1 MKIINSA
8 SLIKNLF
15 INNQF
20 NFKQWEIYINDLIP
34 NSKKIFIDD
43 MQQALNTGKV
53 TFEKDFLPVLNNAT
67 PDNTLFQTTVKSF
80 DDITKNLEQNIVN
93 KFGKTINVNIVL
105 YLGLCNGAGW
115 VIDINE
121 KTYILLGIEKIIEKR
136 SGNSVLGFDSEIVL
150 KSELQNDTIMSKVI
164 PQDLV
169 KFGLI
174 PELVGRLPVLTAL
187 QSLNEEA
194 LIRILK
200 EPKNAIVKQYQGLF
214 SIDGVELEFTDDAL
228 REVAKEALEKKTGA
242 RGLRSIMEKVLLPVM
257 FTSPSDPSI
266 EKITV
271 TKECV
276 TDSEIPLIQKNPA
289 RLAPKT
295 ASKPTIA

>member
-34 NSKKIFIDD
+34 NSKKNFIDD

-93 KFGKTINVNIVL
+93 KFGKTIDVNIVL

-121 KTYILLGIEKIIEKR
+121 KTYVLLGIEKIIELNWCDK
-136 SGNSVLGFDSEIVL
+136 NSMI
-150 KSELQNDTIMSKVI
+150 
-164 PQDLV
+164 
-169 KFGLI
+169 GLI
-174 PELVGRLPVLTAL
+174 YHELGHVFQNQYCNVDSKFISEKENFLWQLYTEGVAMYFEQILINDFDFFHQDKNGWKTWCDKNISQIKNDFYSDLNKITFENQRYFGDWVNYNGFNDVGYYLGAKFL
-187 QSLNEEA
+187 QF
-194 LIRILK
+194 IC
-200 EPKNAIVKQYQGLF
+200 KNIPF
-214 SIDGVELEFTDDAL
+214 C
-228 REVAKEALEKKTGA
+228 
-242 RGLRSIMEKVLLPVM
+242 KVLNL
-257 FTSPSDPSI
+257 TIQEI
-266 EKITV
+266 EK
-271 TKECV
+271 
-276 TDSEIPLIQKNPA
+276 LYMQFLNN
-289 RLAPKT
+289 
-295 ASKPTIA
+295 